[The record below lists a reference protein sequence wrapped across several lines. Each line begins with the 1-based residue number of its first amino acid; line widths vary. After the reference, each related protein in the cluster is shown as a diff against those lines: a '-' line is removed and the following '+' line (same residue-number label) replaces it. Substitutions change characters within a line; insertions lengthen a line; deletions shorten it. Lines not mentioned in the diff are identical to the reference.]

1 MSVRSLCNN
10 TADVFKT
17 TRTNDGY
24 GGWTESSDLVYSSMP
39 CRIQPLSGTEAAT
52 YRREG
57 VDVTTKAFVPLPG
70 YESMTEDCWIKDAN
84 GKKYGIVFIAN
95 IDNMDHHLEIA
106 MREIRSDL

>member
-1 MSVRSLCNN
+1 MSIRGLCNN

-17 TRTNDGY
+17 TRTADGY
-24 GGWTESSDLVYSSMP
+24 GGWTEVSDAVYSSMP

-57 VDVTTKAFVPLPG
+57 VDVTTKMFVPPG
-70 YESMTEDCWIKDAN
+70 YESMTEDCWVKDAA
-84 GKKYGIVFIAN
+84 GIRYGIAFVSN

-106 MREIRSDL
+106 MREIRKPL